1 MKLTPKQKAEQLV
14 RKMYAIHSDT
24 ASDITLFISKQCAIE
39 AVNEI
44 LMAIQD
50 LPLDSVSWDYW
61 QEVIQEIKTY
71 GGNNE
76 N

>member
-14 RKMYAIHSDT
+14 KKMYAIHSNT
-24 ASDITLFISKQCAIE
+24 ASDITLFVSKQCAIE

-50 LPLDSVSWDYW
+50 LPLDNVNWDYW
-61 QEVIQEIKTY
+61 HEVIQEIKIY
-71 GGNNE
+71 GGNK
-76 N
+76 

>member
-24 ASDITLFISKQCAIE
+24 ASDITLFVSKQCAIE

-50 LPLDSVSWDYW
+50 LPLDDVNWDYW
-61 QEVIQEIKTY
+61 HEVIQEIKTY
-71 GGNNE
+71 GGNK
-76 N
+76 